1 MDDLEAIAR
10 FIERD
15 SPAYARA
22 VVSRLVAA
30 TERLA
35 DFPRSGRV
43 VPELGREDIR
53 EVLVWQYR
61 IIHRVE
67 RERVVILTVVHG
79 KRRLGMLDETP

>member
-1 MDDLEAIAR
+1 M
-10 FIERD
+10 
-15 SPAYARA
+15 
-22 VVSRLVAA
+22 
-30 TERLA
+30 
-35 DFPRSGRV
+35 

-79 KRRLGMLDETP
+79 KRRFGMLDETP

>member
-35 DFPRSGRV
+35 DFPCSGRV

-67 RERVVILTVVHG
+67 KERVVILTVVHG